1 MREIASNRRKR
12 SRGTKT
18 KDREHS
24 SLLQRKCVVYDI
36 ASANRFYRGRYTI
49 SRAQLAPT
57 EEDIQYREH
66 SSLLQRKIY
75 NIASTARSYNAG
87 KLLTISTVFRLTVM
101 TRAIR
106 STIYCGS
113 VSQFGSLTMPLRLSV
128 FTRY

>member
-66 SSLLQRKIY
+66 SSLLQCRQTFD
-75 NIASTARSYNAG
+75 NLHCPQADGDDAG
-87 KLLTISTVFRLTVM
+87 DEVYDILWFCLTV
-101 TRAIR
+101 RVVDYAASFVGFDAIL
-106 STIYCGS
+106 IHD
-113 VSQFGSLTMPLRLSV
+113 PLQC
-128 FTRY
+128 